1 MNWVPSCARTAPATF
16 LPDSTHPPFVL
27 ITRPE
32 PGASVTARRLR
43 AMGLA
48 PLISPALVIEPRPAR
63 LPAPDGVQAILLTSA
78 TPIALLPEAF
88 RALPLLAVGDATAA
102 RARETGFTDVQSAA
116 GDAKALLA
124 LAIAICDPQG
134 GSLLL
139 PGAAEIATDIV
150 MPLRRLGFRVIR
162 RIVYRSRPA
171 PAFRPDVYAAL
182 RAEMVKQVLFYSPA
196 SARAFVRLARGVSLG
211 GIEALAISAATADAL
226 ATARWRCIRVASRP
240 NQDALLELLS

>member
-1 MNWVPSCARTAPATF
+1 MAPACAWTAPATF

-32 PGASVTARRLR
+32 PGASATARRLR

-48 PLISPALVIEPRPAR
+48 PLVSAALIIEPCPTR

-78 TPIALLPEAF
+78 TAAPLLPASF
-88 RALPLLAVGDATAA
+88 HSRPLLAVGDATAA
-102 RARETGFTDVQSAA
+102 KARDVGFTDVQSAA

-124 LAIAICDPQG
+124 LATAACDPQG

-139 PGAAEIATDIV
+139 PGAADVATDIV
-150 MPLRRLGFRVIR
+150 MPLRRLGFRVVR

-171 PAFRPDVYAAL
+171 SALSPEVHAAL
-182 RAEMVKQVLFYSPA
+182 RAETVKQVLFYSPA
-196 SARAFVRLARGVSLG
+196 SARAFVRLARGASLG
-211 GIEALAISAATADAL
+211 GVEALAISAATADAL